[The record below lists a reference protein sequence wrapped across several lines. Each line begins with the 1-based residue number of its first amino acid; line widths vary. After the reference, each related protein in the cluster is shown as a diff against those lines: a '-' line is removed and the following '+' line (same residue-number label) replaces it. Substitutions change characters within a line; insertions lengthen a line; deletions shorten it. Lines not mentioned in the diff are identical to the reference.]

1 VKLSPL
7 VAAILTLTNAF
18 LLAQTSASSS
28 PVIKW
33 SSSTVLCLGEEERAS
48 LAQRA
53 AKGDVEAMDG
63 LATQHLSAC
72 TGKNDPAKGMEL
84 LTQAALKGNAHSQ
97 LTLGEAYQNGKGV
110 ERNMTAAV
118 AWFEKSAAQGN
129 PSAQNDLGVARLNGE
144 GVDKDPVAAAKWFQ
158 SAAEQDLEEAAFNLG
173 TLYDRG
179 LGVTQDYRMA
189 RRLYQQAAERKVSD
203 AEYRL
208 GLLLEQGLGGEKDA
222 DLALRWL
229 RRASKDG
236 SEDAQI
242 KLGLKSPAQ
251 STSTSSGYF
260 QFQIAQAMFE
270 GKGMAK
276 DQAQALLFLEKSA
289 DAGYP
294 PAFLALGRIYARG
307 DGAAK
312 DEAKA
317 VGYLEQA
324 IAHDAKY
331 DVAYNTLAWTLV
343 TADDPGVRNPQK
355 ALGYASKAVELS
367 GGTKAYQI
375 DTLAH
380 VYFALGNFNRAVEFE
395 SNALAMEPDNDFYKK
410 SLSEFKL
417 AKDNSNTTK

>member
-1 VKLSPL
+1 M
-7 VAAILTLTNAF
+7 
-18 LLAQTSASSS
+18 
-28 PVIKW
+28 KW
-33 SSSTVLCLGEEERAS
+33 SSSTVLCLGEEERDG

-53 AKGDVEAMDG
+53 AKGDIEAMDVLG
-63 LATQHLSAC
+63 TQYLSLC
-72 TGKNDPAKGMEL
+72 SGKNDPAKGIDL
-84 LTQAALKGNAHSQ
+84 VTQAALKGNAHSQ
-97 LTLGEAYQNGKGV
+97 LVLGEAHQHGKTV
-110 ERNMTAAV
+110 KYDLKAATV
-118 AWFEKSAAQGN
+118 WFEKSAAQN
-129 PSAQNDLGVARLNGE
+129 NARAQNNLGVAYLNGE

-173 TLYDRG
+173 TLYDSG

-189 RRLYQQAAERKVSD
+189 RKLYQQAAERKSPD

-208 GLLLEQGLGGEKDA
+208 GLLLEQGLGGDKDPA
-222 DLALRWL
+222 LALRWL
-229 RRASKDG
+229 RRAAQDG
-236 SEDAQI
+236 SEDAQV
-242 KLGLKSPAQ
+242 KLGLKASSQA
-251 STSTSSGYF
+251 TSTASGYF
-260 QFQIAQAMFE
+260 QYQIAQAMFE

-276 DQAQALLFLEKSA
+276 NQVQAVLLLEQSA

-331 DVAYNTLAWTLV
+331 DMAYNTLAWTLV
-343 TADDPGVRNPQK
+343 TAEDPGVRNPQK

-380 VYFALGNFNRAVEFE
+380 VYFALGNFDRALELE
-395 SNALAMEPDNDFYKK
+395 SNALAIEPDSDVYKK

-417 AKDNSNTTK
+417 AKENSNTAK

>member
-1 VKLSPL
+1 M
-7 VAAILTLTNAF
+7 
-18 LLAQTSASSS
+18 
-28 PVIKW
+28 
-33 SSSTVLCLGEEERAS
+33 LCLGEEERAG

-53 AKGDVEAMDG
+53 AKGDVEAMDS

-72 TGKNDPAKGMEL
+72 TGKNDSAKGMEL
-84 LTQAALKGNAHSQ
+84 LTQAALKGNAHAQ

-110 ERNMTAAV
+110 KRNLTAAI

-129 PSAQNDLGVARLNGE
+129 PSAQNDLGVARLNGQ

-158 SAAEQDLEEAAFNLG
+158 SAADQDLEEAAFNLG

-189 RRLYQQAAERKVSD
+189 RKFYQQAAERKVPD

-229 RRASKDG
+229 RRAARDG
-236 SEDAQI
+236 SEDAQV
-242 KLGLKSPAQ
+242 KLGLRSPSQA
-251 STSTSSGYF
+251 TSTASGYY
-260 QFQIAQAMFE
+260 QYQIAQAMFE
-270 GKGMAK
+270 GKGIAK
-276 DQAQALLFLEKSA
+276 DQAKAVLFLEKSA
-289 DAGYP
+289 EAGYP

-307 DGAAK
+307 DGTAK

-331 DVAYNTLAWTLV
+331 DMAYNTLAWTLV
-343 TADDPGVRNPQK
+343 TAEDPGVRNPQK
-355 ALGYASKAVELS
+355 ALGYAAKAVELS

-380 VYFALGNFNRAVEFE
+380 VYFALGNFDRAIELE
-395 SNALAMEPDNDFYKK
+395 STALSMESDSDFYKK
-410 SLSEFKL
+410 ALSEFKL
-417 AKDNSNTTK
+417 AKENSNTAK

>member
-1 VKLSPL
+1 MKLFA
-7 VAAILTLTNAF
+7 VAMLILFNATLFGQTNP
-18 LLAQTSASSS
+18 TWS
-28 PVIKW
+28 PVVKW
-33 SSSTVLCLGEEERAS
+33 SSSTVFCVGEEARTG

-53 AKGDVEAMDG
+53 EKGDVEAMDA

-110 ERNMTAAV
+110 ERNLTAAV
-118 AWFEKSAAQGN
+118 AWFEKSAAKGN

-144 GVDKDPVAAAKWFQ
+144 GADRDPVAAAKWFQ
-158 SAAEQDLEEAAFNLG
+158 LSAEQDFDEAAFNLA

-179 LGVTQDYRMA
+179 LGVAQDYRAA
-189 RRLYQQAAERKVSD
+189 RKWYQQAAERKVPD

-229 RRASKDG
+229 RRAAKDG
-236 SEDAQI
+236 SEDAQV
-242 KLGLKSPAQ
+242 KLGLRSPSQA
-251 STSTSSGYF
+251 TSTASGYF
-260 QFQIAQAMFE
+260 QYQIAQAMFE

-276 DQAQALLFLEKSA
+276 DQARAVLFLEKSA

-307 DGAAK
+307 DGVAK

-317 VGYLEQA
+317 VGYLEKA
-324 IAHDAKY
+324 IAHDPKY
-331 DVAYNTLAWTLV
+331 DTAYNTLAWTLV
-343 TADDPGVRNPQK
+343 IAEDTGVRNPQK

-380 VYFALGNFNRAVEFE
+380 VYFALGNFDRAVELE
-395 SNALAMEPDNDFYKK
+395 SNALAMQPDSDFYKK
-410 SLSEFKL
+410 SLSEFEL
-417 AKDNSNTTK
+417 AKEKPNTAK